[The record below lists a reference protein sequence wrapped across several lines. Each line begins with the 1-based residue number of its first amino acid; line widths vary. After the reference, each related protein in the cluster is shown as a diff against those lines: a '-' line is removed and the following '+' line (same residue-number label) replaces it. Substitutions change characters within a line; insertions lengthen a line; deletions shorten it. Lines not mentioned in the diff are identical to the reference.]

1 MMTIYRFLFGSTGA
15 PQAGVPHEWVLEM
28 DEVCGSWRS
37 EAPVENASWNGGVGF
52 HIHPQYD
59 IRYDIRYDMWYDI
72 CYMIYDIYDIW
83 YMIYMIYMIWYDM
96 IW

>member
-59 IRYDIRYDMWYDI
+59 IWYDMWYDI
-72 CYMIYDIYDIW
+72 CYMIYMIYDIYD
-83 YMIYMIYMIWYDM
+83 MIWYDKTLL
-96 IW
+96 